1 MAAWLITYWSTARR
15 GEPHAGKSLVG
26 SMRKFV
32 FVITLGLLPL
42 AASLSAPAQRV
53 ASAEPTAD
61 PRFLICQMIESAAR
75 ANGLPVDF
83 FVRVI
88 WQESRLQPDAIGPL
102 TGSGEHA
109 EGIAQFMPRT
119 AMERQLYEP
128 FDPVE
133 ALPKSGEFL
142 AQLRNE
148 FGNLGLAAAAYNAGP
163 KRVREFL
170 AGSRDLPEETRR
182 YVLAITGRPAEEWAM
197 SATTAGPNAANND
210 ELHSDQAPPNCRD
223 LVAQLERAPNPVVS
237 EWQGHKVPSWCRA
250 LHHPNISICG
260 PVHFLKVAAVIRS
273 RSHVHLFRSSSN

>member
-1 MAAWLITYWSTARR
+1 
-15 GEPHAGKSLVG
+15 
-26 SMRKFV
+26 
-32 FVITLGLLPL
+32 
-42 AASLSAPAQRV
+42 
-53 ASAEPTAD
+53 
-61 PRFLICQMIESAAR
+61 MIESAAR

-142 AQLRNE
+142 AQLRDE

-170 AGSRDLPEETRR
+170 AGSRALPGETRR
-182 YVLAITGRPAEEWAM
+182 YVLAITGRPVEEWAM
-197 SATTAGPNAANND
+197 SATTAGSNAANND
-210 ELHSDQAPPNCRD
+210 EPHSDQAPPNCHD
-223 LVAQLERAPNPVVS
+223 LLAQLKRPPNPFVS

-250 LHHPNISICG
+250 LHHPDIGICG
-260 PVHFLKVAAVIRS
+260 PVHLLMAAMIS
-273 RSHVHLFRSSSN
+273 RSHVPLLRPSSPPRSRRGSRS